1 MTVRKLCS
9 TDDIRGLNIGLQ
21 SAGYM
26 TALFGIG
33 ILPFYIY
40 LFGAGM
46 VWVLVGVAA
55 ATFLLWG
62 NIPFRLKRYH
72 QRHNKVYTIPGYM
85 QVRFRCK
92 DNYMRVFIASEIIIL
107 TSFLAAIF
115 VKITGQIMHNCT
127 GLNSTTCGILMLAIA
142 CFVLSFNGYVGIY
155 KYTLLK
161 VMVPL
166 LAALVVTVYIIL
178 SLGFPR
184 LVVNTMSTNIQG
196 SVTQY
201 LNIAY
206 YRGGFLRVE
215 DVITLV
221 SNGFILAGLPFL
233 YTICLKS
240 VRGKQILSGR
250 KYAVVFM
257 LLMGLVSSFL
267 GGVSRGFLFQ
277 KDTAVSFSEY
287 VGDMFNVLFGQEEL
301 IGVVVG
307 LIYFL
312 GVLAACYVIIEC
324 CVYNIATILCVD
336 LFKSGA
342 ALRGRYNRATHGIY
356 LSIFITGFLIT
367 MLMLILPKEVTL
379 NLMMQFVALL
389 GCSVGTVVYLSLKW
403 RRLTRQGAMAG
414 VITGLVAIPI
424 YRYVGIFGSEGIK
437 YSLSEWLGVSPVSL
451 ALATTVFMIF
461 FVSLITPPESQEVS
475 QELYEIKSR
484 IS

>member
-46 VWVLVGVAA
+46 AWVIVGVAA

-85 QVRFRCK
+85 QVRFGCK
-92 DNYMRVFIASEIIIL
+92 GSYMRVFIASEIIIL
-107 TSFLAAIF
+107 TAFLAAII
-115 VKITGQIMHNCT
+115 VKMTGQIIHNCT
-127 GLNSTTCGILMLAIA
+127 GLNGKICGLLILSIA
-142 CFVLSFNGYVGIY
+142 CFVLTLNGYVGIY

-166 LAALVVTVYIIL
+166 VAALLVTVYIVI
-178 SLGFPR
+178 SVGFPK

-206 YRGGFLRVE
+206 YNGGFLKIE

-221 SNGFILAGLPFL
+221 SNGFVLAGLPFL
-233 YTICLKS
+233 YTICLKR
-240 VRGKQILSGR
+240 VRGKQVLAGR
-250 KYAVVFM
+250 RYAVIFM
-257 LLMGLVSSFL
+257 LLMALVSSFL
-267 GGVSRGFLFQ
+267 GGVSRGFLYQ
-277 KDTAVSFSEY
+277 KETAGSFSEY
-287 VGDMFNVLFGQEEL
+287 VGNMFKVLFEQEEL
-301 IGVVVG
+301 IGLIIA

-312 GVLAACYVIIEC
+312 GILAACYVIIEC
-324 CVYNIATILCVD
+324 SVYNIATILCVD
-336 LFKSGA
+336 LFKSGT

-356 LSIFITGFLIT
+356 LSILITGFLIAF
-367 MLMLILPKEVTL
+367 LMVILPNVTL

-403 RRLTRQGAMAG
+403 RRLNRYGAMAG
-414 VITGLVAIPI
+414 VITGLVSMPL
-424 YRYVGIFGSEGIK
+424 YRYVGIFAYDGGM
-437 YSLSEWLGVSPVSL
+437 YSLSEWMGVSHVSL
-451 ALATTVFMIF
+451 SLVTTVFMIF
-461 FVSLITPPESQEVS
+461 FVSLITPKESQEVS